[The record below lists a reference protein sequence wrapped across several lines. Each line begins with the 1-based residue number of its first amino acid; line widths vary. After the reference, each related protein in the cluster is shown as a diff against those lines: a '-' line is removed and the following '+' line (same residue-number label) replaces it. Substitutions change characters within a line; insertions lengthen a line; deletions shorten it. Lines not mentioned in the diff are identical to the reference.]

1 MSWMLLWKV
10 MFVVVMLVFSVMAL
24 LVTVLGARDIKK
36 LLKALEEKGEEPND
50 GLGKLEKKED
60 LNGE

>member
-10 MFVVVMLVFSVMAL
+10 MFVVVMLAFAVMAS

-36 LLKALEEKGEEPND
+36 LLKALGKQGAAPKDGHGEEQQ
-50 GLGKLEKKED
+50 GED
-60 LNGE
+60 